1 MVNTE
6 VIKTIG
12 ACGAAHSSDVEAIPL
27 AEGDLRWVFPDLVDV
42 DPVLDRLRL
51 AGARVERLAVH
62 LGRPGTGLVF
72 DHLPGA
78 PYAGLSALAEFEEVA
93 FRVHVSLPRDPHRD
107 VFSPP
112 PPWQVEG
119 EISVRCDAIRDCGRH
134 EIETVDSAHDTPLA
148 AADGVLAVAGWLFDR
163 GTSEPHG
170 SWRRRDVLSRHR

>member
-1 MVNTE
+1 M
-6 VIKTIG
+6 
-12 ACGAAHSSDVEAIPL
+12 EAIPL

-42 DPVLDRLRL
+42 DPVLDRLRR
-51 AGARVERLAVH
+51 AGARVERLAVR

-78 PYAGLSALAEFEEVA
+78 PYAGLSALAEIDEVA

-107 VFSPP
+107 VVSPP

-134 EIETVDSAHDTPLA
+134 EIETVESAHDTPLA
-148 AADGVLAVAGWLFDR
+148 AADGVLAVAGWLWDR
-163 GTSEPHG
+163 GTSEPHA
-170 SWRRRDVLSRHR
+170 SWRRRDVLSHHR